1 MQQTC
6 RALGQ
11 LPTSPRLHFSVADY
25 QTLTRHGELCNANG
39 CLGIDE
45 FETVMREQVYGY
57 IQRKL
62 QRTVRET
69 ETQEDFAHVAAL
81 KMLVG
86 QFSQLGHNLCTA
98 ASREQH
104 SAGGAVRGSGLE
116 CASGTARMDATGAP
130 VGKDWQEQMT
140 CFGRELEGLRCEMTR
155 LAAYAV
161 DSHREI
167 ARLLNF
173 FGLDTATA
181 EYHHANAP
189 EPTTPAQIPP
199 MAAVLRAANDTAA
212 NERRH
217 QQGSY
222 QASGGNGDAIGGNF
236 IPCTPSPAT
245 EIKSGPREETRPY
258 IEVSSPPVMQH
269 VASSPAANETSP
281 WEERQ
286 HSRSRSRS
294 LPRHLTRMLRDSV
307 SLSPLNITDELGRP
321 NGTAARRA
329 SLPADK
335 AARRQ
340 EEEETEELRQ
350 EQARL
355 EDARRHSAAAAIRE
369 GSPMTFRTILK
380 TSLPFREEWET
391 LVEHGHECS
400 QTDIGIERLR
410 DTGQSDQLVKAAQ
423 ARLRPSPYPVSGY
436 RQSNDEMVC

>member
-6 RALGQ
+6 RAFGQ
-11 LPTSPRLHFSVADY
+11 LPTSPRLHLSVADC

-69 ETQEDFAHVAAL
+69 ETQEDFAHVATL

-86 QFSQLGHNLCTA
+86 QFSQLRHNLCTTQCSSKPA
-98 ASREQH
+98 
-104 SAGGAVRGSGLE
+104 GAVRGSGLE

-199 MAAVLRAANDTAA
+199 MAAVLRAAHDTAA

-222 QASGGNGDAIGGNF
+222 QASGGNGNAIRGNF

-258 IEVSSPPVMQH
+258 IEVSSPPVIQL

-294 LPRHLTRMLRDSV
+294 LPRHLTRTLRDSV
-307 SLSPLNITDELGRP
+307 SLNPLNITDELGRP

-335 AARRQ
+335 AARSQ
-340 EEEETEELRQ
+340 EEEETEELQQ

-355 EDARRHSAAAAIRE
+355 EDARRHSAAAAIRG
-369 GSPMTFRTILK
+369 GSPMTFRTLLK

-391 LVEHGHECS
+391 LVERGHEFS

-410 DTGQSDQLVKAAQ
+410 DTGQSDQLVMAAQ

>member
-1 MQQTC
+1 MSFAADEGSQLDMQQTC

-69 ETQEDFAHVAAL
+69 ETQEDFAHVATL

-86 QFSQLGHNLCTA
+86 QFSQLRHNLCTTQCSSKPA
-98 ASREQH
+98 
-104 SAGGAVRGSGLE
+104 GAVRGSGLE

-140 CFGRELEGLRCEMTR
+140 CFGRELECLRCEMTR
-155 LAAYAV
+155 LSAYAV

-173 FGLDTATA
+173 FGLHASTT
-181 EYHHANAP
+181 EYHHANAL

-222 QASGGNGDAIGGNF
+222 QASGGNGNAIRGNF

-294 LPRHLTRMLRDSV
+294 LPRHLTRTLRDSV
-307 SLSPLNITDELGRP
+307 SLNPLNITDELGRP

-340 EEEETEELRQ
+340 EE
-350 EQARL
+350 A
-355 EDARRHSAAAAIRE
+355 
-369 GSPMTFRTILK
+369 PMTFRTILK